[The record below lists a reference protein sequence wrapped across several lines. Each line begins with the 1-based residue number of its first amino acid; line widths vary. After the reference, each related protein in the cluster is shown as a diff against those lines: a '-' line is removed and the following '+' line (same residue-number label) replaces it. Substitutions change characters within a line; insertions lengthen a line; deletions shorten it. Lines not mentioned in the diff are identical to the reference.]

1 MSKFAAGLILLL
13 LLPLTAAAEGPLEKT
28 EPLFSI
34 ERSKNGN
41 CVRYDAVLK
50 GNDDLA
56 DSNPVTA
63 HWVLENGRTEALN
76 LIQKKYAYGIL
87 SQERLGKN
95 RFRIM
100 LAAFKDR
107 KIIVEKVD
115 GDYKAVV
122 SINGIQSVLDKIYVN
137 AEESRLGFPKVA
149 FIDVFGRAL
158 NTHSSLRERILP
170 R

>member
-1 MSKFAAGLILLL
+1 MSKLAAGLILLL
-13 LLPLTAAAEGPLEKT
+13 LLPLSATAEGPLERT
-28 EPLFSI
+28 DHLFLI

-50 GNDDLA
+50 DNENLA
-56 DSNPVTA
+56 DADPVTA

-76 LIQKKYAYGIL
+76 LVQKRYAYGIL
-87 SQERLGKN
+87 SQEKLGKN

-115 GDYKAVV
+115 GEYKAIVP
-122 SINGIQSVLDKIYVN
+122 INGIQSVLDKIYVN
-137 AEESRLGFPKVA
+137 AEENRLGFPKVA

-158 NTHSSLRERILP
+158 STHSPLRERILP